1 MSSRMSPRPAVP
13 AMAPQV
19 SLMRMSAPLRLALA
33 GLLVG
38 LIWLAVF
45 WAMTVP

>member
-1 MSSRMSPRPAVP
+1 MSRRMSPRPAVP

-38 LIWLAVF
+38 LIWLAAF

>member
-1 MSSRMSPRPAVP
+1 MSRCMSPRPAVP

-45 WAMTVP
+45 WAMAVP

>member
-1 MSSRMSPRPAVP
+1 
-13 AMAPQV
+13 MAPQV